1 MPRPLLTRRRR
12 HPVAVGVAATLAL
25 SLAAAGCST
34 GRAPAPL
41 DAPEPA
47 TAANSE
53 RVELR
58 GAPPSAIDAPPAA
71 TIVEEDLADAEPPP
85 PVDGTP
91 DPALP
96 FAPPS
101 PLASLTAQTAP
112 NVAAATHMVEA
123 GRVHLVGGDSG
134 AALEQFERAI
144 AIDPANPYAYYF
156 LAVLHFDNRT
166 YDQSI
171 AFADRAAA
179 LSQPHQPEWAS
190 RAYTLQGNAYE
201 AAGRFADARRAYA
214 RALTAAPRNLAAMV
228 GLARVGGATTGTP

>member
-12 HPVAVGVAATLAL
+12 HPVAVGVFATLSL
-25 SLAAAGCST
+25 SLTTAGCST

-41 DAPEPA
+41 DAPEPP
-47 TAANSE
+47 AAAGQRSTPPI
-53 RVELR
+53 
-58 GAPPSAIDAPPAA
+58 GAPVAVEAPAA
-71 TIVEEDLADAEPPP
+71 TTIVEEDLAEAEAPAPA
-85 PVDGTP
+85 DGAA

-101 PLASLTAQTAP
+101 PLASLNAQTAP

-123 GRVHLVGGDSG
+123 GRVHLAGGDSG

-166 YDQSI
+166 YDQCI

-179 LSQPHQPEWAS
+179 LSQAHQPEWAS

-228 GLARVGGATTGTP
+228 GLARVGGAATGTP